1 MNNQKYESVA
11 VKIRELRRKAELGDL
26 EAKAELER
34 LFEQWKKAV
43 KKEYGK

>member
-1 MNNQKYESVA
+1 MSKYESHSA
-11 VKIRELRRKAELGDL
+11 IIRELRRKAELGDA

-43 KKEYGK
+43 KKEYVR